1 MNESFLKIM
10 QALDPSAEDFGPK
23 LVNHILTH
31 AVAGRATDIHI
42 VPSSTNSLLSYRIDG
57 VLQQIASFDP
67 EVGQRLVAR
76 FKVLSGLL
84 TYRNDQPQE
93 GRIRT
98 GRLAESSGVSN
109 VPDLAG
115 DVRVA
120 TFPTLFGEKA
130 AIRLFSD
137 SNSLQELPDLGL
149 PDDVVQSLKNLV
161 QHTSGVILLTGPSG
175 SGKTT
180 TVYACLR
187 QMLQD
192 HGAARS
198 LMSLEDPIEM
208 IVPGVTQ
215 SQIKPDSNFDLASGL
230 KAMLRQDPDVIMV
243 GEIRDPET
251 AENAFQAALTGHLV
265 LTTFHA
271 GSASEAVTRLLD
283 MGLEPYLLSST
294 LRAVVCQRLLRRRCP
309 ACGENSN
316 SGESQKMIDPSD
328 KNGGSDDLPSATRGC
343 QKCGGLTYHGRM
355 VTAEVMDFADS
366 KMNPLLKD
374 SMDADERQE
383 KAVTLGMQTLQD
395 RCRMAVEAGQT
406 DELEVFRVMGRRVG
420 RV

>member
-1 MNESFLKIM
+1 MNESFSKIV
-10 QALDPSAEDFGPK
+10 QALDPSSENYGPE
-23 LVNHILTH
+23 LVNQILSH
-31 AVAGRATDIHI
+31 AVAARATDIHI
-42 VPSSTNSLLSYRIDG
+42 VPSSTVTSLSYRIDG
-57 VLQQIASFDP
+57 VLQKIAGFDP

-76 FKVLSGLL
+76 VKVLSGLL

-98 GRLAESSGVSN
+98 GRLADSS
-109 VPDLAG
+109 

-130 AIRLFSD
+130 AIRLFGD
-137 SNSLQELPDLGL
+137 SGSLKELADLGL
-149 PDDVVQSLKNLV
+149 PEDVAENLKNLV

-187 QMLQD
+187 QMIQD
-192 HGAARS
+192 HGASRS

-215 SQIKPDSNFDLASGL
+215 SQTKPESKFDLASGL

-294 LRAVVCQRLLRRRCP
+294 LRAVVCQRLLRKKCT
-309 ACGENSN
+309 ACGGETAFGDSESCKLC
-316 SGESQKMIDPSD
+316 SGLKYQ
-328 KNGGSDDLPSATRGC
+328 
-343 QKCGGLTYHGRM
+343 GRM

-366 KMNPLLKD
+366 KMSVLLKD
-374 SMDADERQE
+374 AMDADERQD
-383 KAVTLGMQTLQD
+383 KAQSLGMQTLQD
-395 RCRMAVEAGQT
+395 RCQTAVEVGQT
-406 DELEVFRVMGRRVG
+406 DELEVFRVMGRR
-420 RV
+420 

>member
-1 MNESFLKIM
+1 MNESFSKVM
-10 QALDPSAEDFGPK
+10 QGLDPSSENYGPL
-23 LVNHILTH
+23 LVNQILSH
-31 AVAGRATDIHI
+31 AVAARATDIHI
-42 VPSSTNSLLSYRIDG
+42 VPSSTVTLLSYRIDG
-57 VLQQIASFDP
+57 VLQKIAGFDP
-67 EVGQRLVAR
+67 EIGQRLVAR
-76 FKVLSGLL
+76 LKVLSGLL

-98 GRLAESSGVSN
+98 GRLADSSGVSN
-109 VPDLAG
+109 VPDLDG

-130 AIRLFSD
+130 AIRLFGD
-137 SNSLQELPDLGL
+137 SGSLQELADLGL
-149 PDDVVQSLKNLV
+149 PEDVAENLKNLV

-187 QMLQD
+187 QMLQN
-192 HGAARS
+192 HGVSRS

-215 SQIKPDSNFDLASGL
+215 SQTKPESQFDLASGL

-243 GEIRDPET
+243 GEVRDPET
-251 AENAFQAALTGHLV
+251 AEHAFQAALTGHLV

-294 LRAVVCQRLLRRRCP
+294 LRAVVCQRLLRKKCS
-309 ACGENSN
+309 ACGGDTTVSDSAGCEQC
-316 SGESQKMIDPSD
+316 SGLKYQ
-328 KNGGSDDLPSATRGC
+328 
-343 QKCGGLTYHGRM
+343 GRM

-366 KMNPLLKD
+366 KMSVLLKD
-374 SMDADERQE
+374 AMDADERQD
-383 KAVTLGMQTLQD
+383 KAKSLGMQTLHD
-395 RCRMAVEAGQT
+395 RCQSAVEAGQT
-406 DELEVFRVMGRRVG
+406 DELEVFRVMGRR
-420 RV
+420 